1 MILLISP
8 HAAVRECAALLSQ
21 NFGEATDA
29 VESLDQATSRLR
41 AQEYSTVIFDQALVE
56 SEPNDTDAS
65 LQHLGTAIPV
75 FINFGISNVTR
86 VLKEVRS
93 AMMRRRRD
101 ERSARE
107 SAEQTLRAELK
118 GIVTAML
125 LSCELALQDSP
136 SAEAQLDR
144 IHSLHELAMQLRT
157 RLSITY
163 SH

>member
-8 HAAVRECAALLSQ
+8 HATVRECAAVLSQ

-29 VESLDQATSRLR
+29 VQNLDHATSRLR

-75 FINFGISNVTR
+75 FINFGTSNVTR

-144 IHSLHELAMQLRT
+144 IRSIHELAMQLRT